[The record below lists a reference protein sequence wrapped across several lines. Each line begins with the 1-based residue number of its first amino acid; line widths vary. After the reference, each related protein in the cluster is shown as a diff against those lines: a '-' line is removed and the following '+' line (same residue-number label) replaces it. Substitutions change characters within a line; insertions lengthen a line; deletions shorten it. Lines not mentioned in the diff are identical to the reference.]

1 MRKRKVA
8 TNLKGRR
15 SAELRMMLE
24 DRRGALVQ
32 DVQGRIRGAR
42 IGHADEHEVL
52 DEGEVSEIDTQD
64 EIQFALIQMK
74 AETLEK
80 IEAALRRLDQGAY
93 GDCFECGNEI
103 AEARLRALPFA
114 VRCRNC
120 EEAREIA
127 DQRERHLS
135 QRRDS
140 TLFYDVPH

>member
-8 TNLKGRR
+8 INLKGRR

-24 DRRGALVQ
+24 DRRRALVQ

-42 IGHADEHEVL
+42 TGHADEHEVL

-93 GDCFECGNEI
+93 GNCFECGNEI

-114 VRCRNC
+114 VRCRDC
-120 EEAREIA
+120 EEAREMA
-127 DQRERHLS
+127 DQRERHQS

-140 TLFYDVPH
+140 ALFLDVPN